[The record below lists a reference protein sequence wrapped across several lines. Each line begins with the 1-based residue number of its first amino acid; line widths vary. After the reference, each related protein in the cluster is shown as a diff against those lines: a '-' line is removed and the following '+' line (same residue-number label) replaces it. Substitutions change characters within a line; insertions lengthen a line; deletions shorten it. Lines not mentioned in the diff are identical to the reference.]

1 MTQLANQNSNTPAA
15 TGVKALSSFLNS
27 DSIKKKFGD
36 VLGQKANGFIAS
48 LLSVVSNDKGLVN
61 ADQSSIYSAAL
72 LAASLDLPINPNLG
86 LAYLIAYRQK
96 DGSQVAT
103 FQLGYRGFK
112 QLAQRSGQFLKISES
127 DVREGEIK
135 SFSRMT
141 GEINFKEIQDQN
153 KRLQTRIVGY
163 VSYFKLINGFESYL
177 YMTVEELEAHAKK
190 YSQTYKK
197 FGTGLWKDEFDGMC
211 RKTVTK
217 LNLSKNAPLSIEL
230 QRAVVADQAVIKSF
244 EPAQGGS
251 VVVENEEETIDVT
264 HEYVDNPRQEPAD
277 RDQLSEMIA
286 GAATLDDLITLEK
299 HISDDDVEL
308 LDAYKAK
315 KIELGKAAKKDLK
328 EGQQNRPG
336 ML

>member
-1 MTQLANQNSNTPAA
+1 MTQLTNQNSNTPAA
-15 TGVKALSSFLNS
+15 NGVKALSSFLNS

-48 LLSVVSNDKGLVN
+48 LLSVVSNDKALANV
-61 ADQSSIYSAAL
+61 DQNSIYSAAL

-86 LAYLIAYRQK
+86 LAYIIGYGGKAQ
-96 DGSQVAT
+96 

-112 QLAQRSGQFLKISES
+112 QLAQRSGQFLKITES

-141 GEINFKEIQDQN
+141 GEIVFEEIQDPST
-153 KRLQTRIVGY
+153 RLKSKVIGY

-190 YSQTYKK
+190 YSQNYKK

-251 VVVENEEETIDVT
+251 VVVENEEEIIDVT

-328 EGQQNRPG
+328 EGQHNRPG